1 MPVSDKA
8 EAIYKSVSPLYESST
23 LQLIFGWEIM
33 SMHYLPK
40 DDPEVARIIRQEEA
54 RIENTLDLIAAEN
67 HAPRSIFEAQG
78 SIFGTKAAEGYPGH
92 RFHAGCI
99 FADEL
104 ESLAT
109 ERARDLFGADHANL
123 QPHSGVSANL
133 AAYFSVLDAGDKILS
148 MKLSHGGHLSH
159 GDPASVTSRCFKFR
173 HYGLDVQTERIDY
186 DGVRKAAEVFRPRM
200 IIAGASSYPRLIDYK
215 TMSDISKSVSAY
227 LLVDMAHIAGLVA
240 AGVIPSPV
248 PHADFVTFTT
258 YKTLR
263 GGRGGVILCKKEHAG
278 KISKTIFPGAQGTP
292 SLNLLAAKAV
302 CFKLAME
309 PGFKKEQIKTLEN
322 AAVFAAG
329 FEEKGY
335 RIVSGGT
342 DNHLVLVDLRSK
354 GLTGDVAEK
363 TLESVGIVV
372 NRNVIPGDPEK
383 PDVTSGIRIGSPGVT
398 ARGMGGIEVDQIV
411 ELMDIAMV
419 NGDNPQLLENV
430 AEGVAGLCKQFPVY
444 TD

>member
-1 MPVSDKA
+1 MR
-8 EAIYKSVSPLYESST
+8 
-23 LQLIFGWEIM
+23 
-33 SMHYLPK
+33 YLPK
-40 DDPEVARIIRQEEA
+40 DDPEVSLIIQQEEV

-67 HAPRSIFEAQG
+67 HAPRSILEAQG
-78 SIFGTKAAEGYPGH
+78 SIFSTKAAEGYPGR

-99 FADEL
+99 YADEL
-104 ESLAT
+104 EKLAID
-109 ERARDLFGADHANL
+109 RARDLFGADHANL

-133 AAYFSVLDAGDKILS
+133 AVYFSVLDVGDRILS

-159 GDPASVTSRCFKFR
+159 GDPSSVTSQCFKFR
-173 HYGLDVQTERIDY
+173 HYGLDAQTERIDY
-186 DGVRKAAEVFRPRM
+186 DEVREVAEVFKPRM

-215 TMSDISKSVSAY
+215 IMSDISKSVSAY

-258 YKTLR
+258 YKTLK
-263 GGRGGVILCKKEHAG
+263 GGRGGVILCKNEHAR
-278 KISKTIFPGAQGTP
+278 KISKTIFPGVQGTP

-309 PGFKKEQIKTLEN
+309 PGFKEEQIKTLEN
-322 AAVFAAG
+322 AAAFAAG
-329 FEEKGY
+329 FEKKGY

-363 TLESVGIVV
+363 TLESVKIVV

-383 PDVTSGIRIGSPGVT
+383 ADVTSGIRIGSPGVT
-398 ARGMGGIEVDQIV
+398 SRGMGGFEVSRIV
-411 ELMDIAMV
+411 ELMDRAMV
-419 NGDNPQLLENV
+419 DRNRSEALEKVSREV
-430 AEGVAGLCKQFPVY
+430 ADLCREFPVY
-444 TD
+444 KAYSA

>member
-1 MPVSDKA
+1 
-8 EAIYKSVSPLYESST
+8 
-23 LQLIFGWEIM
+23 
-33 SMHYLPK
+33 MHYLPK
-40 DDPEVARIIRQEEA
+40 DDPEVARIIQLEEA

-67 HAPRSIFEAQG
+67 HAPRSILEAQG
-78 SIFGTKAAEGYPGH
+78 SIFSTKAAEGYPGR
-92 RFHAGCI
+92 RFHAGCV

-104 ESLAT
+104 ESLAIS
-109 ERARDLFGADHANL
+109 RAKEVFGADHANL

-133 AAYFSVLDAGDKILS
+133 AVYFSVLDVGDRILS

-159 GDPASVTSRCFKFR
+159 GDPSSVTSQCFKFR
-173 HYGLDVQTERIDY
+173 HYGLDAQTERIDY
-186 DGVRKAAEVFRPRM
+186 DEVREFAEVFKPRM

-215 TMSDISKSVSAY
+215 IMSDIAQSVSAY

-258 YKTLR
+258 YKTLK
-263 GGRGGVILCKKEHAG
+263 GGRGGVILCKNEHAR

-292 SLNLLAAKAV
+292 ALNLLAAKAV

-309 PGFKKEQIKTLEN
+309 PGFKEEQIKTLEN
-322 AAVFAAG
+322 AAAFAAG
-329 FEEKGY
+329 FEKKGY

-354 GLTGDVAEK
+354 GLTGDIAET

-398 ARGMGGIEVDQIV
+398 SRGMGGVEVNQIV
-411 ELMDIAMV
+411 ELMDTAMV
-419 NGDNPQLLENV
+419 DRNRSEALEKVSREV
-430 AEGVAGLCKQFPVY
+430 ADLCREFPVY
-444 TD
+444 KAHSS